1 MTDVYRKMIDTLSRC
16 RRVLVTTHV
25 RPDGDALG
33 STAAMVL
40 GLKKKG
46 IHAEVLLLSH
56 LPRKYAFIYEE
67 HDIPFIDVENGW
79 PDDPSNATGSL
90 RVHPSASDECETGTG
105 TVSHYPLP
113 VQELEKALEK
123 TGTGTVFSSEAGLSS
138 SSAEPGAV
146 DSFLDGYD
154 ALIVI
159 DTGTWSQLPGLEPRV
174 AKFTKPKLVIDHHL
188 TQQDWADQKLVVT
201 EAAAAGEIVFELLE
215 QWDVELDQPIATAL
229 FLAICTDTGWFQFS
243 NTRPFTMHLAAEL
256 MEAGVDTDRMYQLLY
271 QNERAERIALQAR
284 ALQSLELLA
293 GGKLAVITVTRDDFV
308 QTKAAVPDTE
318 NLINLPLQIRTVEV
332 SLLFTEP
339 LDNGEKVGP
348 VRVSLRSKGQVDVA
362 KFAEQFG
369 GGGHARAA
377 GLKVDGAFAEVRER
391 VVAAMMQRLAS

>member
-1 MTDVYRKMIDTLSRC
+1 MTDVYRQMIDTLSRC
-16 RRVLVTTHV
+16 KRVLVTTHV

-33 STAAMVL
+33 STAAMVM
-40 GLKKKG
+40 GLRKKG
-46 IHAEVLLLSH
+46 IDAEVLLLSH

-67 HDIPFIDVENGW
+67 NRIPFIDVERGF
-79 PDDPSNATGSL
+79 PADFT
-90 RVHPSASDECETGTG
+90 
-105 TVSHYPLP
+105 
-113 VQELEKALEK
+113 
-123 TGTGTVFSSEAGLSS
+123 
-138 SSAEPGAV
+138 
-146 DSFLDGYD
+146 LDAYD
-154 ALIVI
+154 ALLVI

-174 AKFTKPKLVIDHHL
+174 ARFTKPKLVIDHHL

-215 QWDVELDQPIATAL
+215 QWDIALDKPLATAL

-271 QNERAERIALQAR
+271 QNESAERIALQTR
-284 ALQSLELLA
+284 ALGSLELLA
-293 GGKLAVITVTRDDFV
+293 GGKLAVITVRKEDFE

-339 LDNGEKVGP
+339 LDDGEQGGP
-348 VRVSLRSKGQVDVA
+348 VRVSLRSKGKVDVA

-377 GLKVDGAFAEVRER
+377 GLKLDTPFPAAREQ
-391 VVAAMMQRLAS
+391 VVAAMLRQM